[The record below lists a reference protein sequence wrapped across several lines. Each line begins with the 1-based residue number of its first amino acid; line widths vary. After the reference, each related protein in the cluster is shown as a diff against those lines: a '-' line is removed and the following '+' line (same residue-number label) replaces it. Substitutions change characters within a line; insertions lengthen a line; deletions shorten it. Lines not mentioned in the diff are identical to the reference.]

1 MDNYWVVNKPFCH
14 LGPIFWAQK
23 LWIVGKQN
31 YGGLIIVTSSAN
43 SNAHLNAALLCVKTR
58 IQSLA
63 QTCILRMCSKTNLS
77 TVNNGV
83 SEGPSIEKAFLWFLQ
98 MFHLGAAL
106 LSHKCDA
113 AKISTGLAIACC
125 LMYIS
130 SHLISFLFSFLSPP
144 KMTSRAR
151 SRPPMRGNAIFP
163 THTDLSIIRG
173 EKITRQ
179 KITGQR
185 LKSGLLPP

>member
-1 MDNYWVVNKPFCH
+1 
-14 LGPIFWAQK
+14 
-23 LWIVGKQN
+23 
-31 YGGLIIVTSSAN
+31 
-43 SNAHLNAALLCVKTR
+43 
-58 IQSLA
+58 
-63 QTCILRMCSKTNLS
+63 MCSQTNLS

-185 LKSGLLPP
+185 LKSGFSPGFRVFRFGYPSLVRIWTIFCNFHRETKTKQKFWKTQFLPLQQHWFKRALCKHFLDWPFAFYEDHYF